1 MTRAQLQAKTVENA
15 TPRDAPDDRRAQI
28 AAALSSLIRKQ
39 GYAATSLTDIA
50 VQAKLSPSHLRY
62 YFATKEDILEH
73 YFQGYCDRIVA
84 DVLRIERTTPEEWLE
99 AFAAY
104 VIGTPRV
111 NRGTMG
117 AMVEIFGVALHHP
130 ALAEAKTRYDNFM
143 RRVFLDF
150 FLWAGTARGI
160 EPHDAAYTGWSLQI
174 GMKLNA
180 LFQSDFSHE
189 KANEIFLKE
198 MRRMAGMR
206 QPIAAG
212 PVARGKTTKA
222 KGAREKK

>member
-1 MTRAQLQAKTVENA
+1 MQAKSAESTES
-15 TPRDAPDDRRAQI
+15 RDDRRTQI
-28 AAALSSLIRKQ
+28 AAALASLIRKQ

-50 VQAKLSPSHLRY
+50 VTANLSPSHLRY
-62 YFATKEDILEH
+62 YFATKEEILEH
-73 YFQGYCDRIVA
+73 YFRSFCDRITA
-84 DVLRIERTTPEEWLE
+84 DILRFERTTPEAWLE

-130 ALAEAKTRYDNFM
+130 ALADAKTRYDNFM

-160 EPHDAAYTGWSLQI
+160 EPHDAAYQGWSLQI

-189 KANEIFLKE
+189 KAHEIFLKE
-198 MRRMAGMR
+198 MRRMAG
-206 QPIAAG
+206 I
-212 PVARGKTTKA
+212 VARPAARQTVRPTSKA
-222 KGAREKK
+222 KKGGSDGK